1 MMAMWKR
8 TMAAAAAVLAAAPF
22 VLAQGSPPAEAPTD
36 VPPAS
41 APPVADEQRPAT
53 LDDLYAELA
62 AATDAQAAMLIDLA
76 ISERLD
82 AAGGPTAQL
91 LSQRA
96 LVTAEGGNF
105 ALALELAD
113 AAVAF
118 APRYAEGFSTR
129 ATIHALK
136 EDYGAAMADLQQAL
150 VIEPR
155 HYRALANAGAILE
168 SSGDD
173 ARALEAYDK
182 ALALYPLYEEVRTA
196 ADALRKKIE
205 GDRI

>member
-1 MMAMWKR
+1 MRRKFLK
-8 TMAAAAAVLAAAPF
+8 TGIAAAVMMIAVPHS
-22 VLAQGSPPAEAPTD
+22 LAQEAPPADAPAETPPSAPPAE
-36 VPPAS
+36 
-41 APPVADEQRPAT
+41 EQRPAT

-62 AATDAQAAMLIDLA
+62 SAVDTQTAMLVDLA

-105 ALALELAD
+105 RLALELAD

-150 VIEPR
+150 TIEPR

-173 ARALEAYDK
+173 VRALEAYDK

-196 ADALRKKIE
+196 ADALRKKID